1 MKEIGGISN
10 HLKVDVGQG
19 IENKALEK
27 TSKTSFK
34 DLLKESI
41 KEVDQV
47 QKAAGKA
54 VESLAVG
61 KTENIHETMIAL
73 EKAEIS
79 FKMMMEVRNKIVKA
93 YEEVMRMQV

>member
-10 HLKVDVGQG
+10 HLKVDAGQG
-19 IENKALEK
+19 MENKPLEK
-27 TSKTSFK
+27 TSNTSFK

-61 KTENIHETMIAL
+61 KAENIHETMIAL